1 MTRWLDIAPSYER
14 MIEMYNHLAEARK
27 AYAEAQFAL
36 EQKENELKERYPRR
50 PQLREKELVSYRKAA
65 LETKIAFEE
74 IRASVQLLEQLHIRA
89 MLELW
94 YATVPRAGLMNI
106 EEHEYEEDM

>member
-14 MIEMYNHLAEARK
+14 MIEMYNQLAEARK

-36 EQKENELKERYPRR
+36 EQKENELKQRYPRQ
-50 PQLREKELVSYRKAA
+50 PQLREQELVSYREAV
-65 LETKIAFEE
+65 LEAKIACEQL
-74 IRASVQLLEQLHIRA
+74 RASVQLLEQLHIRA

-94 YATVPRAGLMNI
+94 YATVPRAGLTNI
-106 EEHEYEEDM
+106 EEHEHEESM